1 MTDSNINNNRSS
13 KAGSGRGQDVH
24 KDLDSIPEED
34 TLCCC
39 PPTCAPSWSQR
50 LANPKVFT
58 VHMMITTSFAMMSYV
73 YIGAVLTT
81 IERNFRLDS
90 AQSGA
95 ITIAADIVSTL
106 FVIPLSHYGQMGHR
120 PRWIGTGMLLTAVGT
135 MLCSMPHF
143 VTDPINPKT
152 ILTGSV
158 DEVEDLCS
166 VGDGGLHKYGATESW
181 TNASNG
187 HDGGAYLFHCN
198 HGKTFFTITFNYPFF
213 NTASRHIYLLE
224 LYGNI
229 LDGLLERLFKK
240 MK

>member
-1 MTDSNINNNRSS
+1 MTDSNINNNRGS

-39 PPTCAPSWSQR
+39 PPACAPSWSQR

-120 PRWIGTGMLLTAVGT
+120 PRWIGTGMLLTAAGT
-135 MLCSMPHF
+135 MLCSLPHF

-152 ILTGSV
+152 LLTGSV

-166 VGDGGLHKYGATESW
+166 VDDEGLYKYGATESW

-187 HDGGAYLFHCN
+187 HDGGAYSLPYDVKVSLN
-198 HGKTFFTITFNYPFF
+198 KKIAG
-213 NTASRHIYLLE
+213 RHLYIREY
-224 LYGNI
+224 YGNK
-229 LDGLLERLFKK
+229 LNGQLERLFKK
-240 MK
+240 MI